1 MEKTGLYLLLLI
13 GAANSLSDI
22 VTLRKENEVLCIT
35 QNVTLPTFISP
46 PFLENSTKSLSL
58 LSVEDWSYDNCNLTD
73 GSNSVSGPVMDKRWE
88 DFEVIKTNYIAFT
101 SVQSVSLSLH
111 SPVEVQLYVNDH
123 QNLDYMNL
131 KDLKE
136 GWCHISV
143 FLRNNSVYYLLNNK
157 VIKSLDAFNPHEIT
171 FKTKN
176 DTFWKIHDCEYPN
189 IERSN

>member
-88 DFEVIKTNYIAFT
+88 GKFFI
-101 SVQSVSLSLH
+101 
-111 SPVEVQLYVNDH
+111 
-123 QNLDYMNL
+123 
-131 KDLKE
+131 
-136 GWCHISV
+136 
-143 FLRNNSVYYLLNNK
+143 
-157 VIKSLDAFNPHEIT
+157 
-171 FKTKN
+171 
-176 DTFWKIHDCEYPN
+176 
-189 IERSN
+189 